1 MLPPLPPPSVQW
13 GAFDAP
19 DAAYETYEACLS
31 RIVEALR
38 TNVSPA
44 PSDYQLRD
52 AAMLQLSDSQ
62 LQLEYMRHTEA
73 YLDANTPASLRG
85 MAEMLVIKLGELTN
99 KSRASRM
106 QLLEQMQQ
114 RSVARSRSLSE
125 VEREVVALEQQERWN
140 EHAYE
145 ELRSMLAA
153 ALRDPDTQ
161 PELFRR
167 LANRRELQLVLM
179 TRAEAAK
186 LTHAQMTAWG
196 TNGLQPHELR
206 AVLHAVSHAP
216 INGRPAQ
223 QFKDQLT
230 AKVYDLPPPSGTAFA
245 ASARRHTSLKT

>member
-38 TNVSPA
+38 INVSPA

-106 QLLEQMQQ
+106 QMLEQMQAQQMQQ

-125 VEREVVALEQQERWN
+125 VEREVVALEQRERWTA
-140 EHAYE
+140 HAYE
-145 ELRSMLAA
+145 KLRATLSGCPERPGRSTGALPSARQPARAA
-153 ALRDPDTQ
+153 ACPD
-161 PELFRR
+161 
-167 LANRRELQLVLM
+167 
-179 TRAEAAK
+179 
-186 LTHAQMTAWG
+186 
-196 TNGLQPHELR
+196 
-206 AVLHAVSHAP
+206 
-216 INGRPAQ
+216 
-223 QFKDQLT
+223 D
-230 AKVYDLPPPSGTAFA
+230 
-245 ASARRHTSLKT
+245 AS